1 MWRHSS
7 AVLQQSSRAW
17 ETTSS
22 LDEIRQL
29 REPKPLSKPST
40 DEWPRR

>member
-7 AVLQQSSRAW
+7 AVLQRSSKAW

-29 REPKPLSKPST
+29 RVPKLLPKPST
-40 DEWPRR
+40 DEWQRR